1 MKQLIER
8 FEKQNLSLVISEMN
22 EGSRHHIARAEK
34 IISKARYK
42 KPEFYY
48 RFKNYENMIEY
59 LEGFIM
65 NLEKIQERKE
75 NEKKMKKSASA
86 EFNHGFVEGQILYE
100 SWGYEQTNIKY
111 YQIIGFKGKSAI
123 LQRIQKKIAQETSWA
138 SAMVEPCRNSFIGEP
153 FIKRIVPSV
162 GYSGSISYHITM
174 GGCIGSLF
182 IHKEGSQ
189 NYCSWYA

>member
-1 MKQLIER
+1 MKHLIER
-8 FEKQNLSLVISEMN
+8 FEKQNLSLAISQSL
-22 EGSRHHIARAEK
+22 EGSRSHIARAEK
-34 IISKARYK
+34 IVSKARFK

-48 RFKNYENMIEY
+48 RFKNYENMIQY
-59 LEGFIM
+59 LESFVL

-75 NEKKMKKSASA
+75 NAKNMKKKASS
-86 EFNHGFVEGQILYE
+86 EFNHEFFVGQILYE

-123 LQRIQKKIAQETSWA
+123 LQRIQKKIVQETSWA
-138 SAMVEPCRNSFIGEP
+138 SAMVEPCRNEFIYQP
-153 FIKRIVPSV
+153 FVKRIVPSV

-174 GGCIGSLF
+174 GGCVGSLF
-182 IHKEGSQ
+182 VHKEGSQ